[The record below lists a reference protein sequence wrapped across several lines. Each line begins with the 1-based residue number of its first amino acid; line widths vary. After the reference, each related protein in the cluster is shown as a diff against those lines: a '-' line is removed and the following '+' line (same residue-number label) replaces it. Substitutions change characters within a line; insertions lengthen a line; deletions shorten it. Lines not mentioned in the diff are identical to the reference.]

1 MKGRTKLLCAALP
14 LAVVTGVLFEIIK
27 SREPVYEGRP
37 LSAWLKALG
46 DSTPQEREK
55 PTRAIQAIGTNAIPT
70 LLRKLRIRKNP
81 LKEKLMSMDN
91 SWDWKFPFQRA
102 DDVRWQGVNGFR
114 ILGSIAKA
122 ATPELVKAFYN
133 KDENIRRAAE
143 AALKVVDPEEAE
155 LNCIDTF
162 EPIHT
167 RLGDF
172 LIDEKQSM
180 VEMEERRNELEIRL
194 GVSEKDSG
202 NTRGVDPTRLQ
213 GTIVEKDGFKL
224 TEQFTT
230 WVGVGNA
237 GWVTHWYRF
246 VLQPKIPRQQIS
258 NIQVSV
264 DGEAHR
270 FALQSTNLVPG
281 R

>member
-1 MKGRTKLLCAALP
+1 MKGLTKMLCAAGL
-14 LAVVTGVLFEIIK
+14 LVVVMGILFEIIQL
-27 SREPVYEGRP
+27 REPVYEGRP
-37 LSAWLKALG
+37 LSVWLKAFG

-70 LLRKLRIRKNP
+70 LLRKLYVRKNP

-114 ILGSIAKA
+114 ILGTIAKA
-122 ATPELVKAFYN
+122 ATPELVKAFYS
-133 KDENIRRAAE
+133 KDENVRAAAE
-143 AALKVVDPEEAE
+143 AALKAVDPEEAE
-155 LNCIDTF
+155 LHCIDTF

-167 RLGDF
+167 HLGNF
-172 LIDEKQSM
+172 LIDGKQSM

-202 NTRGVDPTRLQ
+202 NTRGIDPTRLQ
-213 GTIVEKDGFKL
+213 GTIVKKDGVKL
-224 TEQFTT
+224 TENFTS
-230 WVGVGNA
+230 WAGVGNA
-237 GWVTHWYRF
+237 GWVTYWYHF
-246 VLQPKIPRQQIS
+246 FLQPKIPRQQIS

-264 DGEAHR
+264 DGEVHR
-270 FALQSTNLVPG
+270 FALQGTNLVPG